1 MLVVKKL
8 IKQRINKTLLH
19 WESGVER
26 IMPNIIKQTIKDN
39 CKTTFHAFSVISVW
53 GSLMN

>member
-26 IMPNIIKQTIKDN
+26 IIPNIIKQTIKDN
-39 CKTTFHAFSVISVW
+39 CKTTFQSFSVISLW
-53 GSLMN
+53 GSLIN